1 MHEQLLD
8 KNGNYMALDITIED
22 KMVYMP
28 FEMEILK
35 ERQDCFFQLSY
46 KVINVLQTHLK
57 IFKIISNLFIC

>member
-35 ERQDCFFQLSY
+35 ERQDCFF
-46 KVINVLQTHLK
+46 
-57 IFKIISNLFIC
+57 

>member
-46 KVINVLQTHLK
+46 KVINVLQTDLK
-57 IFKIISNLFIC
+57 IFKIISN

>member
-35 ERQDCFFQLSY
+35 ERQDCFFQLRY

-57 IFKIISNLFIC
+57 IFKIISS

>member
-28 FEMEILK
+28 FEMKILK

-57 IFKIISNLFIC
+57 IFKIISS

>member
-8 KNGNYMALDITIED
+8 KNGNYMALED

-28 FEMEILK
+28 FEMKILK

-57 IFKIISNLFIC
+57 IFKIISN